1 MSPSDIVGPSP
12 VTSVGTEV
20 TEIEDDMSEEVRSQ
34 STADTDPHPQV
45 SEAMARLAITRECSL
60 TKNPQLLMLR
70 TNISD
75 QFRQTLSEE
84 AVSVIHAPESFQN
97 WVSAYR
103 RQHPPEQ
110 R

>member
-1 MSPSDIVGPSP
+1 MSPNDIVGPSP

-34 STADTDPHPQV
+34 STADTDPPPQV
-45 SEAMARLAITRECSL
+45 SEAMARLVTTRKCRL
-60 TKNPQLLMLR
+60 TKNLQLLMLR

-97 WVSAYR
+97 WVSASIRY
-103 RQHPPEQ
+103 HPLE
-110 R
+110 